1 MSAPAGTTTGP
12 GTDSAPSAA
21 DYLVLALIC
30 ASAVL
35 SGLLE
40 LLLVPHYVD
49 GHIFPI
55 SVPLAMITTYAL
67 PKLGFWL
74 IGQVRG
80 AVLPLLFWIVPV
92 LALGFL
98 GRPEGDL
105 IIEGG
110 NNEQWVALAMIVAG
124 AVVGFTVITVG
135 TLPPPGPRER

>member
-1 MSAPAGTTTGP
+1 VTASSPTSTTAGRDT
-12 GTDSAPSAA
+12 APSAA

-35 SGLLE
+35 AGLLE

-80 AVLPLLFWIVPV
+80 AALPLVFWIVPV
-92 LALGFL
+92 LTLGFL

-124 AVVGFTVITVG
+124 AVVGFVVISVG
-135 TLPPPGPRER
+135 TLPTPSPRER